1 MKRYSFILISLLL
14 YLSCVA
20 QNDHMRFMG
29 IPLDGTINS
38 FQSKLATKGITPDVQ
53 FNKQSDPGVRG
64 FNGSF
69 AGHKAEIYVYYD
81 AKTSIVYR
89 AKACINSEYKNTAEQ
104 TYNTFKSKIQNKYSK
119 QYIMNTDTYS
129 NHESINFL
137 LLYGV
142 IDLYFSSYLDNYPT
156 LYVVHIDYY
165 DITNYNKYN
174 NSVMDDL

>member
-1 MKRYSFILISLLL
+1 
-14 YLSCVA
+14 
-20 QNDHMRFMG
+20 MRFMG

-89 AKACINSEYKNTAEQ
+89 AKACINSESKTIAEQ
-104 TYNTFKSKIQNKYSK
+104 TYSTIKSQLQDKYSNNCF
-119 QYIMNTDTYS
+119 IETDT
-129 NHESINFL
+129 HEGYESTNFL
-137 LLYGV
+137 LLFGM
-142 IDLYFSSYLDNYPT
+142 IDLYCSSHTEVYPT
-156 LYVVHIDYY
+156 IYTLHIDYY
-165 DITNYNKYN
+165 DIANFNEYN
-174 NSVMDDL
+174 NSVKEDL